1 MSLSKKQ
8 FDIQTDSVLILAPI
22 LVILLTGLFLRE
34 RWKVARLLNHIEIL
48 ASDVEDL
55 SDLVPHS
62 DIARRACVDVDQALA
77 EIPVRED

>member
-48 ASDVEDL
+48 ASDVDDL

-62 DIARRACVDVDQALA
+62 EIARRACADVDQALA